1 LTADEASALH
11 ARLGYPPHDL
21 HGDPIPLPNGQLAHV
36 EAVLLSQQPLGQP
49 AVILH
54 VEDVLERNL
63 NLVL

>member
-1 LTADEASALH
+1 
-11 ARLGYPPHDL
+11 
-21 HGDPIPLPNGQLAHV
+21 
-36 EAVLLSQQPLGQP
+36 VLLSQQPLGQP

>member
-1 LTADEASALH
+1 LH
-11 ARLGYPPHDL
+11 ARLGYPPHDP
-21 HGDPIPLPNGQLAHV
+21 HGDPIPLANGQLAHV
-36 EAVLLSQQPLGQP
+36 EAVLLSQQPLGQA